1 MISPFRTG
9 IVPVLTYHS
18 QNIAGNDYASNDQHA
33 LASDIQTI
41 IDSGMRVLNLSDLVD
56 WITGKRP
63 ARFARNGIVLTCDDA
78 PKFDYEGVVYRDFG
92 LQTSF
97 RSIIQRH
104 DAHITCFAI
113 ASPKARAEIGE
124 DALGDAELMTDA
136 WWPEADKARWASIE
150 NHGWDHCHPAVSEPV
165 GDSRSFLGVAEYET
179 CRQQV
184 QLAADSIAAVT
195 GRRPTLFAYPFG
207 ESSAYLRNSY
217 LPDFENEH
225 GMQAA
230 VSTDAGY
237 ATRDSNRW
245 NIPRFICG
253 RDWNSPDGFRAILD
267 HAKRSW

>member
-1 MISPFRTG
+1 MISPFRSG

-56 WITGKRP
+56 WITAKRP

-104 DAHITCFAI
+104 NAHITCFAI

-136 WWPEADKARWASIE
+136 WWPDADKAPWASIE
-150 NHGWDHCHPAVSEPV
+150 
-165 GDSRSFLGVAEYET
+165 
-179 CRQQV
+179 QV

-207 ESSAYLRNSY
+207 ESSAYLRNAY
-217 LPDFENEH
+217 LPDFKNEH

-253 RDWNSPDGFRAILD
+253 RDWHSPVGFRAILD